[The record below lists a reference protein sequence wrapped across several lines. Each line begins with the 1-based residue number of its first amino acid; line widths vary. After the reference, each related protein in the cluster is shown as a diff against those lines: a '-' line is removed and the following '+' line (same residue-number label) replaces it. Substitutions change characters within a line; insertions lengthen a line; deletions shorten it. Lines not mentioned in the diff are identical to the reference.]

1 MALSTTWQSVD
12 GNFEI
17 GGTALRASA
26 ETNVSAADTAVA
38 MGRGPY
44 RFVISV
50 TAIDTTVGDEGYLI
64 AIEGNSNKD
73 ATYKEFAN
81 LKLGD
86 TVGTGRAADS
96 ATGDYEIYGRNNGDL
111 NIRTHTYITGSTLSG
126 ITYSVAAYPVA

>member
-1 MALSTTWQSVD
+1 MALSTTWQSID

-38 MGRGPY
+38 MGKGFY

-50 TAIDTTVGDEGYLI
+50 TVIDTTVGDEGYLI

-81 LKLGD
+81 LMLDD
-86 TVGTGRAADS
+86 TVGTGRSADS
-96 ATGDYEIYGRNNGDL
+96 AIGDYEIYGRNNGDL
-111 NIRTHTYITGSTLSG
+111 NIRTYTYITGSTKSG